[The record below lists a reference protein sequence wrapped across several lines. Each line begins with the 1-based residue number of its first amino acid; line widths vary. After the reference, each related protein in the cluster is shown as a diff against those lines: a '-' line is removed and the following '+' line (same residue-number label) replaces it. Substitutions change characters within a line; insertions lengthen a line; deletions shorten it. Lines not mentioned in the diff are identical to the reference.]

1 MTPTPVRALPRRTP
15 ATLVSDAPLAH
26 ARLVRRAL
34 LEGVAGALWIVLGG
48 FLYAL
53 GAREPVRP
61 MLLWG
66 GALPLA
72 WGMTRWVIAAW
83 WAVTAARRGS

>member
-1 MTPTPVRALPRRTP
+1 MTPTRVRAMPRPTP
-15 ATLVSDAPLAH
+15 ATLATAPRAH